1 VDGIARDSL
10 AKARAESGLTPTY
23 FTDVGRA
30 LLKRFRQTQEDAERE
45 QKLGEKVVEKARD
58 VTSVFSRS
66 GKMEDPLA
74 QPRRVDP
81 LASAASLHP
90 VVEESMKN
98 LAYSLPQDWTRSA
111 GTVVVRLTQ
120 AGDGQVLSVELM
132 GSSGNRGLD
141 QAAVTAVQALGKE
154 LPPPPPDVLRGRD
167 SVVSE
172 WKFELLRTVAG
183 PAAKGLGL
191 VGTFDIGTDLPEARP
206 TFAARSEVR
215 VTLVAYY

>member
-1 VDGIARDSL
+1 
-10 AKARAESGLTPTY
+10 
-23 FTDVGRA
+23 
-30 LLKRFRQTQEDAERE
+30 
-45 QKLGEKVVEKARD
+45 
-58 VTSVFSRS
+58 
-66 GKMEDPLA
+66 
-74 QPRRVDP
+74 
-81 LASAASLHP
+81 

-120 AGDGQVLSVELM
+120 SGAGQVLSVELL

-141 QAAVTAVQALGKE
+141 QAAVAAVQALGEE
-154 LPPPPPDVLRGRD
+154 LPPPPPDVLKGRD

-183 PAAKGLGL
+183 PAALGLGL

-206 TFAARSEVR
+206 TFAARSQVR